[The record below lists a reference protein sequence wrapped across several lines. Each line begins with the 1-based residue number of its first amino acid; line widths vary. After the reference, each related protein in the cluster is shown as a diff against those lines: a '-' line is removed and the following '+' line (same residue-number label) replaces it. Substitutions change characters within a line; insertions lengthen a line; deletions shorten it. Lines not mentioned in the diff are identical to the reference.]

1 MRFRTSRLRIKVTAL
16 LVSLTALWA
25 FAAWV
30 TLREGVNLLWVATL
44 DKNIAQPT
52 DPLLVDL
59 QQERRLS
66 VIELVR
72 PGSGAR
78 AALDAQRSRTDRQRA
93 TVVRL
98 ATSGSVKRAA
108 SPTLRQRLGESLGLL
123 KRLDATR
130 SAIDTGTAD
139 RGRAIADYSA
149 TIQSI
154 FRVYDSLA
162 TLDDKQFAKDTA
174 SLLELNEMWEVLS
187 QEDALLAGAL
197 AGGSMTPA
205 ERAQFTE
212 IVGAR
217 HFNTDRV
224 LLKIQQFDPVA
235 YARVDR
241 SAKLAR
247 VNVLEDRV
255 IQSITSPP
263 AGQPTQDGRGG
274 QAARGTTARLPV
286 SVQDW
291 TAATQPALA
300 ELRQTIQS
308 AGDRLVERAK
318 PLATGAIVRLVLA
331 GGLGLFAVIAS
342 IIVSITTARA
352 LVSQLDKLRQAA
364 LELAERRLP
373 SVVERLG
380 RGEDVDVAAEAPPL
394 AFGRDAIGQV
404 SRAFNAV
411 QETAISSAVEQ
422 AELRRGIRDVLLSL
436 ARRTQTLVHRQL
448 TLLDRMERREID
460 TAELEDLFRLDHLAT
475 RMRRN
480 AENLIV
486 LSGST
491 PARGWRRSVPMMD
504 VVRAAVAEIEDY
516 TRVTVL
522 PMGSIALAGRAVGDL
537 THLLAELIENAV
549 SFSPPPAVVQVSAHF
564 TARGY
569 AIEIE
574 DRGLGIAEE
583 RLEAINARISDPP
596 EFNLSRSVQ
605 LGLYV
610 VGRLAQRYGVRV
622 TLKNSA
628 YGGTTAVVLI
638 PGDLL
643 IEGADVESGESEE
656 TARTANGAIVARE
669 PVAVA
674 AGPSGPAAIGSGGG
688 GAPAADSAGDPVGDP
703 AGSHRASDLAGGLA
717 GDMAGS
723 ERRAAARPELRVPA
737 PRAEP
742 PGNAE
747 APASRQ
753 AAASA
758 EAAASGEAPAGTDEP
773 ATIVDAATRTG
784 NRQALPMRTRATAQR
799 NSNSF
804 GPRPYVAGAGQGGTA
819 GPAAG
824 SSTRPA
830 GGPPEPATPE
840 DEMPLTPA
848 GLPFRIPQASLN
860 PALRADRTDGT
871 DASATGGTPRPDGVR
886 RSPEEVRRIVGS
898 YLSGT
903 SRGRTEAARRRSAI
917 EQPADNSAHSTDG
930 EPQQ

>member
-66 VIELVR
+66 VLELVR
-72 PGSGAR
+72 PGPGIRS
-78 AALDAQRSRTDRQRA
+78 ALDAQRSRTDRQRA

-98 ATSGSVKRAA
+98 AVSGGVKRAA
-108 SPTLRQRLGESLGLL
+108 SRALRQRLGESLDLL
-123 KRLDATR
+123 HGLDATR
-130 SAIDTGTAD
+130 SAIDGGTAD
-139 RGRAIADYSA
+139 RGRAVADYSA
-149 TIQSI
+149 AIQSI

-162 TLDDKQFAKDTA
+162 TLDDKQFGKDTA

-197 AGGSMTPA
+197 ASGSMTQA

-235 YARVDR
+235 YARVIR

-247 VNVLEDRV
+247 VNALEDQV
-255 IQSITSPP
+255 IQSITSSP
-263 AGQPTQDGRGG
+263 AGALSQGDQGIGRGTVV
-274 QAARGTTARLPV
+274 RIPV
-286 SVQDW
+286 SARDW

-300 ELRQTIQS
+300 ELRQTIQA
-308 AGDRLVERAK
+308 AGDRLVARAK
-318 PLATGAIVRLVLA
+318 PLAAGAIVRLVLA
-331 GGLGLFAVIAS
+331 GGLGLLAVIAS
-342 IIVSITTARA
+342 IVVSITTARA
-352 LVSQLDKLRQAA
+352 LVSQLEKLRTAA

-380 RGEDVDVAAEAPPL
+380 RGDEVDVAAEAPPL
-394 AFGRDAIGQV
+394 EFGRDAIGQV

-411 QETAISSAVEQ
+411 QETALRSAVEQ

-491 PARGWRRSVPMMD
+491 PARGWRRSVPMVD

-574 DRGLGIAEE
+574 DRGLGIAED

-643 IEGADVESGESEE
+643 LEGQDDDADFGEIPQ
-656 TARTANGAIVARE
+656 AVKGAVVARE
-669 PVAVA
+669 PVTVA
-674 AGPSGPAAIGSGGG
+674 AGAIGPAAIGSGG
-688 GAPAADSAGDPVGDP
+688 DP
-703 AGSHRASDLAGGLA
+703 AGDDPSGDLTGGP
-717 GDMAGS
+717 AGS
-723 ERRAAARPELRVPA
+723 ERSA
-737 PRAEP
+737 AEP
-742 PGNAE
+742 QDLPGA
-747 APASRQ
+747 
-753 AAASA
+753 
-758 EAAASGEAPAGTDEP
+758 DEP
-773 ATIVDAATRTG
+773 ATIVDAATRAG
-784 NRQALPMRTRATAQR
+784 NRRALPTRTRTTPQR
-799 NSNSF
+799 APGSF
-804 GPRPYVAGAGQGGTA
+804 GPRPYVSGAGRTDAPSAHPAAANAASTGTGTTGTGTTNMGSTGPGSTGTAAGAD
-819 GPAAG
+819 
-824 SSTRPA
+824 
-830 GGPPEPATPE
+830 GPPEPATPQ
-840 DEMPLTPA
+840 DELPLTPA

-860 PALRADRTDGT
+860 PALRADRTEGQ
-871 DASATGGTPRPDGVR
+871 DASPAGTGEGPRPDDTR
-886 RSPEEVRRIVGS
+886 RSPEEVRRLVGS

-903 SRGRTEAARRRSAI
+903 SRGRSEAARRRTPSEPPAEGSA
-917 EQPADNSAHSTDG
+917 PSTDD